1 MPKGRSAA
9 PAERNGQTSA
19 AASTRDDRAGFHA
32 ELQRLKEHF
41 EAMKPELEVT
51 LRDPALDLEGYV
63 VVWNT
68 GISAGGPL
76 PGCAKGGTRI
86 TPSVSLDEVKM
97 LARTMAL
104 KNAAAGLPLGGA
116 KSGLKLDP
124 SAPGFEKRYR
134 RFVRLCAPLLH
145 ENGGPFGGFGFDI
158 GARPEHA
165 LWACDELKSTRCF
178 TGKPAHLGGTDYDR
192 QGIAGLG
199 VAVAGATMLQI
210 KGDSPARASFAV
222 QGVGAM
228 GAAVLRYFSET
239 GARLTALSDP
249 RYAGTWTFHAPL
261 SADLH
266 RALVGQDGETARPLL
281 ANEGTH
287 VSRDPQDVLYLG
299 VDILF
304 PCAVQDVITEHN
316 APRIKARY
324 VCEGANGPVTEA
336 GRATLH
342 AGGVALVPDFI
353 ANPGGVIA
361 AFVELTSKAA
371 DKAEEAKSLTREKIA
386 ANVRE
391 LFAIAER
398 HHAEPQ
404 HAGLYMAL
412 AKIMESSGSAG

>member
-1 MPKGRSAA
+1 MPKGRPTA
-9 PAERNGQTSA
+9 PAERNGRTSVLA
-19 AASTRDDRAGFHA
+19 GIGNDRAGFYA
-32 ELQRLKEHF
+32 ELQRLREHF
-41 EAMKPELEVT
+41 EAMQPELDVT
-51 LRDPALDLEGYV
+51 LRDPGLGVEGYV

-124 SAPGFEKRYR
+124 SAPGFERQYR
-134 RFVRLCAPLLH
+134 RFVRMCAPLLY

-158 GARPEHA
+158 GARAEHA
-165 LWACDELKSTRCF
+165 LWACDELRSTRCF

-192 QGIAGLG
+192 RGIAGLG

-210 KGDSPARASFAV
+210 KGDSPARANFAV

-249 RYAGTWTFHAPL
+249 RYEGTWTFDAPP
-261 SADLH
+261 SEDLR
-266 RALVGQDGETARPLL
+266 RALAEQDGETAKPLL
-281 ANEGTH
+281 AKEATR
-287 VSRDPQDVLYLG
+287 VSRDTQEVLYLKT
-299 VDILF
+299 DILF
-304 PCAVQDVITEHN
+304 PCAVQNVITEHN
-316 APRIKARY
+316 APRIQACY

-336 GRATLH
+336 ARTSLH
-342 AGGVALVPDFI
+342 TRGVDLVPDFI

-361 AFVELTSKAA
+361 AFVELTSQAA

-391 LFAIAER
+391 LFAIAQR
-398 HHAEPQ
+398 HQAEPQ

-412 AKIMESSGSAG
+412 AKIGQTS

>member
-1 MPKGRSAA
+1 MG
-9 PAERNGQTSA
+9 GA
-19 AASTRDDRAGFHA
+19 AATARTDRAAFYA
-32 ELQRLKEHF
+32 ELQRLKQHF
-41 EAMKPELEVT
+41 EAMQPELEVT
-51 LRDPALDLEGYV
+51 LRDPALDVEGYV

-86 TPSVSLDEVKM
+86 TPNASLDEVKM

-124 SAPGFEKRYR
+124 SAPGFEERYR
-134 RFVRLCAPLLH
+134 RFVRLCAPLLY

-178 TGKPAHLGGTDYDR
+178 TGKPVHMGGTDYDR
-192 QGIAGLG
+192 EGIAGLG
-199 VAVAGATMLQI
+199 VAVAGGTMLEV
-210 KGDSPARASFAV
+210 KGESPAQASFAV
-222 QGVGAM
+222 QGMGAM

-239 GARLTALSDP
+239 GARLAALGDP
-249 RYAGTWTFHAPL
+249 RYGGTWTFDAPP

-266 RALVGQDGETARPLL
+266 GALARQDSETAKPLL
-281 ANEGTH
+281 ANEGTC
-287 VSRDPQDVLYLG
+287 VSRDPQEVLYLET
-299 VDILF
+299 DILF
-304 PCAVQDVITEHN
+304 PCAVQNVITEHN
-316 APRIKARY
+316 APRVQARY
-324 VCEGANGPVTEA
+324 VCEGANAPVSEA
-336 GRATLH
+336 ARTSLH
-342 AGGVALVPDFI
+342 ARGVALVPDFI

-361 AFVELTSKAA
+361 AFVELTSQSA

-398 HHAEPQ
+398 HRAEPQ

-412 AKIMESSGSAG
+412 AKISQTS